1 MSQPLFPEPESVDA
15 LLAQVCRLHHMR
27 AHMQLEEIGLY
38 RGQPPV
44 LFHLHHQD
52 GLTLTELVARLQVT
66 PATVTKMVQRLER
79 AGFVTR
85 VPDDEDQRVTR
96 VHLTEAGRDIQ
107 YAMRAALYRLEQET
121 FTGFSPEE
129 RDLLGSFL
137 QRIRTNLTHAIQHA
151 AVADPG
157 SDEPEAAVLHTA

>member
-1 MSQPLFPEPESVDA
+1 MPEPLLPEPESADA

-27 AHMQLEEIGLY
+27 AHMQLEETGLY

-79 AGFVTR
+79 AGFVRR
-85 VPDDEDQRVTR
+85 VPDSDDQRVTR

-107 YAMRAALYRLEQET
+107 HAMRAALHRLEQET
-121 FTGFSPEE
+121 FAGFSPEE
-129 RDLLGSFL
+129 RELAGELL
-137 QRIRTNLTHAIQHA
+137 QRIHTNLAHAIQHA
-151 AVADPG
+151 AL
-157 SDEPEAAVLHTA
+157 PERGGDKPELARLHSA